1 MKLISEKIDEI
12 MTPTR
17 PALRY
22 HGGKWMLANWII
34 SFFPS
39 HKIYVEPFGGGA
51 SVLLKKERTYAE
63 IYNDLD
69 GELVNLF
76 RVMRDHGDDLKN
88 RLHLTPFSREE
99 FNLSYEP
106 ASDPV
111 EQARRTVA
119 RSFMGFGSNAHNRKT
134 GFRSFARLQSASPA
148 HDWANYPGAVT
159 DIMER
164 LRGVVIENRP
174 AADLMLAQ
182 DSINTLFYLDPPY
195 VKSTRTDTADDYR
208 FEMTDLEHEEL
219 AGILNGLDGMVIVS
233 GYPCDLYNDL
243 FSGWVRTDKTALA
256 DGASPRT
263 ECLWINR
270 ACHEALKRE
279 QEQKEL
285 FA

>member
-1 MKLISEKIDEI
+1 

-51 SVLLKKERTYAE
+51 SVLLKKNRVYAE

-88 RLHLTPFSREE
+88 RLQLTPFSREE

-111 EQARRTVA
+111 EQARRTVS

-148 HDWANYPGAVT
+148 HDWANYPDAVT

-174 AADLMLAQ
+174 AADLILAQ
-182 DSINTLFYLDPPY
+182 DSIDTLFYIDPPY

-208 FEMTDLEHEEL
+208 FEMTDIEHEEL
-219 AGILNGLDGMVIVS
+219 AGILHGLDGMVIVS

-243 FSGWVRTDKTALA
+243 FSSWVRTDKTALA
-256 DGASPRT
+256 DGASPRI
-263 ECLWINR
+263 ECLWINP
-270 ACHEALKRE
+270 ACQKALDAERQQLDMFLKEAMCG
-279 QEQKEL
+279 
-285 FA
+285 

>member
-1 MKLISEKIDEI
+1 

-22 HGGKWMLANWII
+22 HGGKWMLAPWII
-34 SFFPS
+34 SHFPS
-39 HKIYVEPFGGGA
+39 SHRIYVEPFGGGA
-51 SVLLKKERTYAE
+51 SVLLRKQRTYAE

-76 RVMRDHGDDLKN
+76 QVIRDHGDELKS
-88 RLHLTPFSREE
+88 RLYMTPFSREE
-99 FNLSYEP
+99 FVLSYQK
-106 ASDPV
+106 SDDPV

-119 RSFMGFGSNAHNRKT
+119 RSFMGFGSNAHNQKT

-148 HDWANYPGAVT
+148 HDWANYPDAVT

-164 LRGVVIENRP
+164 LRGVVIENKP

-182 DSINTLFYLDPPY
+182 DSIDTLFYIDPPY
-195 VKSTRTDTADDYR
+195 VKSTRTDTSDDYR

-219 AGILNGLDGMVIVS
+219 AGILHGLDGMVVVS

-243 FSGWVRTDKTALA
+243 FSGWARTDKTALA

-263 ECLWINR
+263 ECLWINP
-270 ACHEALKRE
+270 ACQKALDAERQQLDMFLKEAMCG
-279 QEQKEL
+279 
-285 FA
+285 